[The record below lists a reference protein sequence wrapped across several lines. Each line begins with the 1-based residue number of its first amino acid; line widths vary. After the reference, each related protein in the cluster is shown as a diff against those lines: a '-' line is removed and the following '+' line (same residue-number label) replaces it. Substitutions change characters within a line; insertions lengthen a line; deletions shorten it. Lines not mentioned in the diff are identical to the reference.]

1 MDVAAGAFDF
11 GAFIGLIRSVGF
23 RRRQF
28 SKKLGVNF
36 VSPWVYVLF
45 KQSLAHP
52 AIGFMHMAAVVKFAV
67 VCMNSNIGHTRG
79 QCLGGYMV
87 QTKCLEA
94 RRIHQCSFF
103 GFIYPIPSG
112 GGGGVFARLQGLRN
126 DVGRCFCIGYH
137 AVYQRALAC
146 TRGAKY
152 QGDAVGKFVV

>member
-1 MDVAAGAFDF
+1 
-11 GAFIGLIRSVGF
+11 
-23 RRRQF
+23 
-28 SKKLGVNF
+28 
-36 VSPWVYVLF
+36 
-45 KQSLAHP
+45 
-52 AIGFMHMAAVVKFAV
+52 MHMAAVVEFAV

-126 DVGRCFCIGYH
+126 DVGRCFCIWH
-137 AVYQRALAC
+137 QAVDQRAFARS
-146 TRGAKY
+146 RGAKY
-152 QGDAVGKFVV
+152 QGDAVDKFVV